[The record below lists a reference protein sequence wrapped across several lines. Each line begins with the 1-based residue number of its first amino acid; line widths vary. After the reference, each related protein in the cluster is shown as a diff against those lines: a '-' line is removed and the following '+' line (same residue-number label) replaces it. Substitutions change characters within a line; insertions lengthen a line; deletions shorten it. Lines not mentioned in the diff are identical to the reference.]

1 MSKLNFS
8 EASALRFIRDNTF
21 LDQDGKPE
29 FFLYLILL
37 NRPFL
42 KSMLLDLYKKTSFF
56 ICADGG
62 TNYLYDAFKTEEE
75 R

>member
-1 MSKLNFS
+1 M
-8 EASALRFIRDNTF
+8 ETLRFIRDNTF
-21 LDQDGKPE
+21 LDQEEKPS

-37 NRPFL
+37 NRPFSENMF
-42 KSMLLDLYKKTSFF
+42 KDIYNKTSFF

-62 TNYLYDAFKTEEE
+62 TNYLYDTLKTEEE